1 MAATKTVLG
10 ILAFST
16 VLAGCEAEG
25 QTTIG
30 PRGGVVTSADGRVT
44 LEIPAGAL
52 DHEVV
57 VTVGEVDE
65 GPEGALGTVY
75 EIEPRFE
82 QLHKP
87 ATITFD
93 LAAPDIEGAES
104 LDLQGDMNDIAVVTE
119 HADDWRS
126 LADHEVDADAET
138 ISASV
143 LYFSSYAIV
152 LR

>member
-1 MAATKTVLG
+1 MATKTVLG
-10 ILAFST
+10 ILALSSM
-16 VLAGCEAEG
+16 LAGCEAEDSK
-25 QTTIG
+25 TIG
-30 PRGGVVTSADGRVT
+30 PRGGIVTSADGRVT

-52 DHEVV
+52 DHEVAV
-57 VTVGEVDE
+57 SIGEVDD

-93 LAAPDIEGAES
+93 MTAPDVEGAEA
-104 LDLQGDMNDIAVVTE
+104 LDLADDMNDVVVVTE
-119 HADDWRS
+119 HAADWRS
-126 LADHEVDADAET
+126 LADHEIDEDSET